1 LVYGTELARSKIQP
15 QFSAVAEPERYPG
28 RSEEQKKKLAD
39 EIVKDVVAIAKCDEK
54 SVSVAFEEIEK
65 EDWAD
70 KVYKPDILDRK
81 DSLYKEPGYNP
92 FE

>member
-1 LVYGTELARSKIQP
+1 MPHVIVKL
-15 QFSAVAEPERYPG
+15 YPG
-28 RSEEQKKKLAD
+28 RSEEQKIKLTE

-65 EDWAD
+65 EDWAE
-70 KVYKPDILDRK
+70 KVYKPDILNNR

-92 FE
+92 VEY